1 MKRNKKNLTTD
12 GHKWTQIKDRSQTGG
27 CNGSK
32 PGEWLKVLSDGAPI
46 CTCSSVVIFL
56 FLTITLLGCAG
67 PKETR
72 NGPLDETAAARK
84 LYVAKCAKC
93 HKFYD
98 PKKYSDEEWHKWM
111 RKMSKKSKLTPEQ
124 EALLSQYIDETY
136 RMPSRTNSNP

>member
-1 MKRNKKNLTTD
+1 MDTD
-12 GHKWTQIKDRSQTGG
+12 GHRWTQIKDRSQRAALI
-27 CNGSK
+27 C
-32 PGEWLKVLSDGAPI
+32 VLLGP
-46 CTCSSVVIFL
+46 SVVVFF
-56 FLTITLLGCAG
+56 FLTTLVGCAG

>member
-1 MKRNKKNLTTD
+1 MDTD
-12 GHKWTQIKDRSQTGG
+12 GHRLRTDRIEPT
-27 CNGSK
+27 
-32 PGEWLKVLSDGAPI
+32 
-46 CTCSSVVIFL
+46 SVVNFL
-56 FLTITLLGCAG
+56 FLAITLLGCAG
-67 PKETR
+67 PNKTIDGAQ
-72 NGPLDETAAARK
+72 NETASARK

-136 RMPSRTNSNP
+136 RMPSGTNSNP